1 MENKACAIYLR
12 LSKDDGIKGE
22 SDSIASQRMFL
33 ENYCNKNGFKII
45 AEYVDDGYSGT
56 NFRRPAFEKMITDA
70 LSKKFFCI
78 ITKDMSRLGRD
89 YIETGEY
96 IEKIFPENGIRYIA
110 VNDGVDTMSESGGN
124 DMIPFR
130 AVFNDMYAKDISR
143 KVRCALDSRRR
154 AGKFIGSSA
163 PYGYIKNEKD
173 PSKLIPDKNTKD
185 TVLRIY
191 REFLEGKSMLSIAK
205 ELTAEGITTPS
216 SLKNDNRRKSDAWN
230 SVMIKRILT
239 NPTYKGDI
247 TQGFEK
253 KINYKT
259 EKRYK
264 NSKSDLITVCGTHEA
279 IVDEIT
285 FFEVNKRFEKIVKST

>member
-33 ENYCNKNGFKII
+33 ENYCNKSGFEII
-45 AEYVDDGYSGT
+45 KEYVDDGYSGT
-56 NFRRPAFEKMITDA
+56 NFKRPAFEKMINDA

-78 ITKDMSRLGRD
+78 LTKDMSRLGRD

-96 IEKIFPENGIRYIA
+96 IEKFFPENGIRYIA
-110 VNDGVDTMSESGGN
+110 VNDGVDTMSESNGN

-154 AGKFIGSSA
+154 SGKFIGSSA
-163 PYGYIKNEKD
+163 PYGYIKDEKD
-173 PSKLIPDKNTKD
+173 PSKLTPDENTKD
-185 TVLRIY
+185 IVLRIY

-205 ELTAEGITTPS
+205 ELTGEGIATPS
-216 SLKNDNRRKSDAWN
+216 SLKKDNRRKSDAWN

-259 EKRYK
+259 EKRYR
-264 NSKSDLITVCGTHEA
+264 NSKSDLITVRGTHEA
-279 IVDEIT
+279 IVDDKT
-285 FFEVNKRFEKIVKST
+285 FFEVKKRFEKIVKIT

>member
-1 MENKACAIYLR
+1 MKNKNCAIYLR
-12 LSKDDGIKGE
+12 LSKDDGIKLE

-33 ENYCNKNGFKII
+33 ENYCTTNGFLKV
-45 AEYVDDGYSGT
+45 AEYADDGYSGT
-56 NFRRPAFEKMITDA
+56 NFKRPGFENMIKDA
-70 LSKKFFCI
+70 LLKKFDCI

-89 YIETGEY
+89 YIETGEF
-96 IEKIFPENGIRYIA
+96 IEKFFPENGIRYIA
-110 VNDGVDTMSESGGN
+110 VNDGVDTMSDSGGN

-143 KVRCALDSRRR
+143 KVRCALDARRK

-163 PYGYIKNEKD
+163 PYGYAKDKDD
-173 PSKLIPDKNTKD
+173 PSKLVPDLKTKY
-185 TVLRIY
+185 TVVRIY

-205 ELTAEGITTPS
+205 RLTTDGIATPS
-216 SLKNDNRRKSDAWN
+216 ASKNDNRRKSSEWN

-259 EKRYK
+259 EKRKKSGK
-264 NSKSDLITVCGTHEA
+264 NDLITVCGTHEA
-279 IVDEIT
+279 IIDEKT
-285 FFEVNKRFEKIVKST
+285 FFEVNKRFEKNTKNS